1 MDDVL
6 DRAQALRAQGVPF
19 VLATV
24 VRVARPASA
33 RAGMKAI
40 LTADGTLD
48 GWVGGSCAH
57 GAVVREGLRALRAGQ
72 PRLLRLLPTAVPA
85 EDEGVVEQPMPCHS
99 GGALEIYLEPVLP
112 APRLVVVGDA
122 PLADALAHLGALAG
136 FAVVRAGAAEAG
148 PEGPRAAL
156 AAPQMAGA
164 YVVVATMGQYDE
176 DALAHVL
183 QAAPAYVGLVASRT
197 RAAAVRAELA
207 RRGVDDVRLRA
218 VKAPAGLDIGA
229 RTPEEIAVSI
239 VAELVQ
245 VRRAAATPAAAPEMV
260 APAVGTPA
268 TPGVRAEA
276 EGPHAPAPHAR
287 PEAARAPDVASGALA
302 AGALDAGAHVPAG
315 GEAVDPVCGMTVAR
329 AAALVAEYGGH
340 QYYFCC
346 AHCRQAFLREP
357 ARYAAVTT

>member
-1 MDDVL
+1 MGDIL
-6 DRAQALRAQGVPF
+6 DRAQALRAQGKPF

-24 VRVARPASA
+24 VQVARPASA

-40 LTADGTLD
+40 LTADGTLE

-85 EDEGVVEQPMPCHS
+85 EDEGVIEQPMPCHS

-148 PEGPRAAL
+148 AAVPRAAL
-156 AAPQMAGA
+156 SAPQMAGA

-176 DALAHVL
+176 EALLHVL

-197 RAAAVRAELA
+197 RAAAVRDALA
-207 RRGVDDVRLRA
+207 RRGVDDARVRA
-218 VKAPAGLDIGA
+218 IKAPAGLDIGA
-229 RTPEEIAVSI
+229 QTPEEIAVSI

-245 VRRAAATPAAAPEMV
+245 VRRAAATPAGAPETV
-260 APAVGTPA
+260 APTAG
-268 TPGVRAEA
+268 
-276 EGPHAPAPHAR
+276 APA
-287 PEAARAPDVASGALA
+287 ASGGRA
-302 AGALDAGAHVPAG
+302 
-315 GEAVDPVCGMTVAR
+315 EAVDPVCGMTVTPAS
-329 AAALVAEYGGH
+329 APAAEYGGR